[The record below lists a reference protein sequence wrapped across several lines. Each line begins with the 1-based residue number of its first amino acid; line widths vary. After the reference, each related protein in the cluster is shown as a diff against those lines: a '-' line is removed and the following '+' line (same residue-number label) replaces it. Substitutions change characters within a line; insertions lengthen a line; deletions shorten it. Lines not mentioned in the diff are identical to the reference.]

1 MSLNI
6 SDPNKFL
13 SNASKTYHLN
23 VESMVKTFRSVFHN
37 RKKAKC
43 LFISSSEVYSLNDN
57 SKPHH
62 EDDSLNMN
70 NDIGKVKQLF
80 ILGIDCTKFGPTA
93 RYIMLAASL
102 FLFTC
107 GYGYYQEWVV
117 YSWFKRKLGLFT
129 TMFYFIGTAI
139 CALVEKFI
147 TTYYEFPGNFTTNLR
162 ESKKFLQITV
172 GVSTQYDEEV
182 MVNVESHQL
191 ALRGIILGV
200 MSEYSEQDVA
210 GREGKQGLADSIK
223 DALNIFL
230 EDKEG
235 FGGVEG
241 IHFTSF
247 VLQ

>member
-1 MSLNI
+1 MAENNEENNKKGGIVKIAIFAVAGLVLLGVGLGIGALIFGGGSEP
-6 SDPNKFL
+6 DPSAEVSEILEGKNPEKEKQDENVEEENSEENSEIEMECVENADGEEECVPKKTVKKVNVEEKFL
-13 SNASKTYHLN
+13 
-23 VESMVKTFRSVFHN
+23 
-37 RKKAKC
+37 
-43 LFISSSEVYSLNDN
+43 
-57 SKPHH
+57 
-62 EDDSLNMN
+62 
-70 NDIGKVKQLF
+70 
-80 ILGIDCTKFGPTA
+80 
-93 RYIMLAASL
+93 
-102 FLFTC
+102 
-107 GYGYYQEWVV
+107 
-117 YSWFKRKLGLFT
+117 
-129 TMFYFIGTAI
+129 
-139 CALVEKFI
+139 

-210 GREGKQGLADSIK
+210 GRDGKQGLADAVK
-223 DALNIFL
+223 DALNEFL

>member
-1 MSLNI
+1 MADNKDENEKKGGIVKIAIFAAAGLVLLGIGLGIGALIFGGGSEPDPSAEVSEILDGNKPPADNKKEDEEES
-6 SDPNKFL
+6 SDEESEVEMECTENADGEEECVPKKKVKKVNVEEKFL
-13 SNASKTYHLN
+13 
-23 VESMVKTFRSVFHN
+23 
-37 RKKAKC
+37 
-43 LFISSSEVYSLNDN
+43 
-57 SKPHH
+57 
-62 EDDSLNMN
+62 
-70 NDIGKVKQLF
+70 
-80 ILGIDCTKFGPTA
+80 
-93 RYIMLAASL
+93 
-102 FLFTC
+102 
-107 GYGYYQEWVV
+107 
-117 YSWFKRKLGLFT
+117 
-129 TMFYFIGTAI
+129 
-139 CALVEKFI
+139 

-162 ESKKFLQITV
+162 DSKQFLQITV

-200 MSEYSEQDVA
+200 MSEYSQDDIA
-210 GREGKQGLADSIK
+210 GREGKQALADSIK

>member
-1 MSLNI
+1 MAENNEENKKSGIIKIAIFVVAGLI
-6 SDPNKFL
+6 LLGIGLGIGALIFSGGSDPDPSAEVSEILEGKNPEKEKEEVVEDANSEEESEVEMECVENADGEEECVPKKKVKKVNVEEKFL
-13 SNASKTYHLN
+13 
-23 VESMVKTFRSVFHN
+23 
-37 RKKAKC
+37 
-43 LFISSSEVYSLNDN
+43 
-57 SKPHH
+57 
-62 EDDSLNMN
+62 
-70 NDIGKVKQLF
+70 
-80 ILGIDCTKFGPTA
+80 
-93 RYIMLAASL
+93 
-102 FLFTC
+102 
-107 GYGYYQEWVV
+107 
-117 YSWFKRKLGLFT
+117 
-129 TMFYFIGTAI
+129 
-139 CALVEKFI
+139 

-162 ESKKFLQITV
+162 DSKKFLQITV

-210 GREGKQGLADSIK
+210 GRDGKQGLADAVK

>member
-1 MSLNI
+1 MAENNEENKKGGIVKIAIFAAAGLVLLGIGLGIGALIFGGGSEP
-6 SDPNKFL
+6 DPSAEVSEILEGKNPEKEEKEEAPEDENAEEGEIEMECVENADGEEECVPKKKVKKVNVEEKFL
-13 SNASKTYHLN
+13 
-23 VESMVKTFRSVFHN
+23 
-37 RKKAKC
+37 
-43 LFISSSEVYSLNDN
+43 
-57 SKPHH
+57 
-62 EDDSLNMN
+62 
-70 NDIGKVKQLF
+70 
-80 ILGIDCTKFGPTA
+80 
-93 RYIMLAASL
+93 
-102 FLFTC
+102 
-107 GYGYYQEWVV
+107 
-117 YSWFKRKLGLFT
+117 
-129 TMFYFIGTAI
+129 
-139 CALVEKFI
+139 

-210 GREGKQGLADSIK
+210 GRDGKQSLADALR

>member
-1 MSLNI
+1 MADNKEENKKGGIVKIAIFAAAGLVLLGIGLGIGALIFGGGSEP
-6 SDPNKFL
+6 DPSAEVSEILEGKNPEKEKEEEKSEDNSAEEESEVEMECVENADGEEECVPKKKVKKVNVEEKFL
-13 SNASKTYHLN
+13 
-23 VESMVKTFRSVFHN
+23 
-37 RKKAKC
+37 
-43 LFISSSEVYSLNDN
+43 
-57 SKPHH
+57 
-62 EDDSLNMN
+62 
-70 NDIGKVKQLF
+70 
-80 ILGIDCTKFGPTA
+80 
-93 RYIMLAASL
+93 
-102 FLFTC
+102 
-107 GYGYYQEWVV
+107 
-117 YSWFKRKLGLFT
+117 
-129 TMFYFIGTAI
+129 
-139 CALVEKFI
+139 

-162 ESKKFLQITV
+162 DSKKFLQITV

-210 GREGKQGLADSIK
+210 GRDGKQGLADAIK

>member
-1 MSLNI
+1 MAENNEENNKKGGIVKIAIFAVAGLVLLGVGLGIGALIFGGGSEP
-6 SDPNKFL
+6 DPSAEVSEILEGKNPEKEKQDENAEEENSEENSEIEMECVENADGEEECVPKKKVKKVNVEEKFL
-13 SNASKTYHLN
+13 
-23 VESMVKTFRSVFHN
+23 
-37 RKKAKC
+37 
-43 LFISSSEVYSLNDN
+43 
-57 SKPHH
+57 
-62 EDDSLNMN
+62 
-70 NDIGKVKQLF
+70 
-80 ILGIDCTKFGPTA
+80 
-93 RYIMLAASL
+93 
-102 FLFTC
+102 
-107 GYGYYQEWVV
+107 
-117 YSWFKRKLGLFT
+117 
-129 TMFYFIGTAI
+129 
-139 CALVEKFI
+139 

-210 GREGKQGLADSIK
+210 GRDGKQGLADAVK
-223 DALNIFL
+223 DALNEFL

>member
-1 MSLNI
+1 MAENNEENNKKGGIVKIAIFAVAGLVLLGVGLGIGALIFGGGSEP
-6 SDPNKFL
+6 DPSAEVSEILEGKNPEKEKQDENDEEENSEENSEIEMECVENADGEEECVPKKKVKKVNVEEKFL
-13 SNASKTYHLN
+13 
-23 VESMVKTFRSVFHN
+23 
-37 RKKAKC
+37 
-43 LFISSSEVYSLNDN
+43 
-57 SKPHH
+57 
-62 EDDSLNMN
+62 
-70 NDIGKVKQLF
+70 
-80 ILGIDCTKFGPTA
+80 
-93 RYIMLAASL
+93 
-102 FLFTC
+102 
-107 GYGYYQEWVV
+107 
-117 YSWFKRKLGLFT
+117 
-129 TMFYFIGTAI
+129 
-139 CALVEKFI
+139 

-210 GREGKQGLADSIK
+210 GRDGKQGLADAVK
-223 DALNIFL
+223 DALNEFL

>member
-1 MSLNI
+1 MAENNEENKKGGIIKIAIFVAAGLVLLGVGLGI
-6 SDPNKFL
+6 GALIFGGGSDPDPSAEVSEILEGKNPEKEKELPAENENVEEESEVELECVENADGEEECVPKKKVKKVNVEEKFL
-13 SNASKTYHLN
+13 
-23 VESMVKTFRSVFHN
+23 
-37 RKKAKC
+37 
-43 LFISSSEVYSLNDN
+43 
-57 SKPHH
+57 
-62 EDDSLNMN
+62 
-70 NDIGKVKQLF
+70 
-80 ILGIDCTKFGPTA
+80 
-93 RYIMLAASL
+93 
-102 FLFTC
+102 
-107 GYGYYQEWVV
+107 
-117 YSWFKRKLGLFT
+117 
-129 TMFYFIGTAI
+129 
-139 CALVEKFI
+139 

-162 ESKKFLQITV
+162 DSKKFLQITV

-182 MVNVESHQL
+182 MINVESHQL

-210 GREGKQGLADSIK
+210 GRDGKQGLADAIR

>member
-1 MSLNI
+1 MAENKEENKKGGIVKIAIFAVAGLVLLGVGLGIGALIFGGGSEP
-6 SDPNKFL
+6 DPSAEVSEILEGKNPEKEKKEETSEEESVEEESEVEMECVENADGEEECVPKKKVKKVNVEEKFL
-13 SNASKTYHLN
+13 
-23 VESMVKTFRSVFHN
+23 
-37 RKKAKC
+37 
-43 LFISSSEVYSLNDN
+43 
-57 SKPHH
+57 
-62 EDDSLNMN
+62 
-70 NDIGKVKQLF
+70 
-80 ILGIDCTKFGPTA
+80 
-93 RYIMLAASL
+93 
-102 FLFTC
+102 
-107 GYGYYQEWVV
+107 
-117 YSWFKRKLGLFT
+117 
-129 TMFYFIGTAI
+129 
-139 CALVEKFI
+139 

-162 ESKKFLQITV
+162 DSKKFLQITV

-210 GREGKQGLADSIK
+210 GRDGKQSLADAISE
-223 DALNIFL
+223 ALNLFL

>member
-1 MSLNI
+1 MAENKEEDKKGGIVKIAIFAVAGLVLLGVGLGIGALIFGGGSEP
-6 SDPNKFL
+6 DPSAEVSEILEGKNPEKEQKEEDTEEESTEEEGDVEMECVENADGEEECVPKKKVKKVNVEEKFL
-13 SNASKTYHLN
+13 
-23 VESMVKTFRSVFHN
+23 
-37 RKKAKC
+37 
-43 LFISSSEVYSLNDN
+43 
-57 SKPHH
+57 
-62 EDDSLNMN
+62 
-70 NDIGKVKQLF
+70 
-80 ILGIDCTKFGPTA
+80 
-93 RYIMLAASL
+93 
-102 FLFTC
+102 
-107 GYGYYQEWVV
+107 
-117 YSWFKRKLGLFT
+117 
-129 TMFYFIGTAI
+129 
-139 CALVEKFI
+139 

-210 GREGKQGLADSIK
+210 GRDGKQSLADAIK

>member
-1 MSLNI
+1 MAENKEENKKGGIVKIAIFVAAGLVLLLI
-6 SDPNKFL
+6 GLGIGALIFGGGSDPDPSAEVSEILEGKNPEKEKEEETSEDEAAEEESDVEMECVENADGEEECVPKKKVKKVNVEEKFL
-13 SNASKTYHLN
+13 
-23 VESMVKTFRSVFHN
+23 
-37 RKKAKC
+37 
-43 LFISSSEVYSLNDN
+43 
-57 SKPHH
+57 
-62 EDDSLNMN
+62 
-70 NDIGKVKQLF
+70 
-80 ILGIDCTKFGPTA
+80 
-93 RYIMLAASL
+93 
-102 FLFTC
+102 
-107 GYGYYQEWVV
+107 
-117 YSWFKRKLGLFT
+117 
-129 TMFYFIGTAI
+129 
-139 CALVEKFI
+139 

-162 ESKKFLQITV
+162 DSKKFLQITV

-210 GREGKQGLADSIK
+210 GREGKQGLADAIK

>member
-1 MSLNI
+1 MADNKDENVKKGGIVKIAIFAVAGLVLLGIGLGIGALIFGGGSEP
-6 SDPNKFL
+6 DPSAEVSEILEGNKPAQENKKEEEEDSQEEESEVEMECTENADGEEECVPKKKVKKVNVEEKFL
-13 SNASKTYHLN
+13 
-23 VESMVKTFRSVFHN
+23 
-37 RKKAKC
+37 
-43 LFISSSEVYSLNDN
+43 
-57 SKPHH
+57 
-62 EDDSLNMN
+62 
-70 NDIGKVKQLF
+70 
-80 ILGIDCTKFGPTA
+80 
-93 RYIMLAASL
+93 
-102 FLFTC
+102 
-107 GYGYYQEWVV
+107 
-117 YSWFKRKLGLFT
+117 
-129 TMFYFIGTAI
+129 
-139 CALVEKFI
+139 

-200 MSEYSEQDVA
+200 MSEFSQDDVA
-210 GREGKQGLADSIK
+210 GREGKQTLAESIK

>member
-1 MSLNI
+1 MAENNEENKKGGIVKIAIFAGAGLVLLGIGLGIGALIFGGGSEPDPSAEVSEILEGKNPEKEKKEETSEEGNTEEEGEI
-6 SDPNKFL
+6 EMECVENSDGEEECVPKKKVKKVNVEEKFL
-13 SNASKTYHLN
+13 
-23 VESMVKTFRSVFHN
+23 
-37 RKKAKC
+37 
-43 LFISSSEVYSLNDN
+43 
-57 SKPHH
+57 
-62 EDDSLNMN
+62 
-70 NDIGKVKQLF
+70 
-80 ILGIDCTKFGPTA
+80 
-93 RYIMLAASL
+93 
-102 FLFTC
+102 
-107 GYGYYQEWVV
+107 
-117 YSWFKRKLGLFT
+117 
-129 TMFYFIGTAI
+129 
-139 CALVEKFI
+139 
-147 TTYYEFPGNFTTNLR
+147 TTYYEFPGNFTTNLK

-200 MSEYSEQDVA
+200 MSEYSEQDIA
-210 GREGKQGLADSIK
+210 GREGKQILADAIK

>member
-1 MSLNI
+1 MADNKEENKKGGIVKIAIFAAAGLVLLGIGLGIGALIFGGGSEP
-6 SDPNKFL
+6 DPSAEVSEILEGKNPEKEKEEEKSEDNSVEEESEVEMECVENADGEEECVPKKKVKKVNVEEKFL
-13 SNASKTYHLN
+13 
-23 VESMVKTFRSVFHN
+23 
-37 RKKAKC
+37 
-43 LFISSSEVYSLNDN
+43 
-57 SKPHH
+57 
-62 EDDSLNMN
+62 
-70 NDIGKVKQLF
+70 
-80 ILGIDCTKFGPTA
+80 
-93 RYIMLAASL
+93 
-102 FLFTC
+102 
-107 GYGYYQEWVV
+107 
-117 YSWFKRKLGLFT
+117 
-129 TMFYFIGTAI
+129 
-139 CALVEKFI
+139 

-162 ESKKFLQITV
+162 DSKRFLQITV

-182 MVNVESHQL
+182 MINVESHQL

-210 GREGKQGLADSIK
+210 GRDGKQGLADGIK

>member
-1 MSLNI
+1 MADNKEENEKKGGIVKIAIFAAAGLVLLGIGLGIGALIFSGG
-6 SDPNKFL
+6 SEPDPSAEVSEILDGNKPPVDNKKDEEEESAEEESEVEMECTENADGEEECVPKKKVKKVNVEEKFL
-13 SNASKTYHLN
+13 
-23 VESMVKTFRSVFHN
+23 
-37 RKKAKC
+37 
-43 LFISSSEVYSLNDN
+43 
-57 SKPHH
+57 
-62 EDDSLNMN
+62 
-70 NDIGKVKQLF
+70 
-80 ILGIDCTKFGPTA
+80 
-93 RYIMLAASL
+93 
-102 FLFTC
+102 
-107 GYGYYQEWVV
+107 
-117 YSWFKRKLGLFT
+117 
-129 TMFYFIGTAI
+129 
-139 CALVEKFI
+139 

-200 MSEYSEQDVA
+200 MSEFSQDDVA
-210 GREGKQGLADSIK
+210 GREGKQTLADSIK

>member
-1 MSLNI
+1 MADNKDENEKKGGIVKIAIFAAAGLVLLGIGLGIGALIFGGGSEPDPSAEVSEILDGNKPPAQNKKEEEEEN
-6 SDPNKFL
+6 SDEESEVEMECTENADGEEECVPKKKVKKVNVEEKFL
-13 SNASKTYHLN
+13 
-23 VESMVKTFRSVFHN
+23 
-37 RKKAKC
+37 
-43 LFISSSEVYSLNDN
+43 
-57 SKPHH
+57 
-62 EDDSLNMN
+62 
-70 NDIGKVKQLF
+70 
-80 ILGIDCTKFGPTA
+80 
-93 RYIMLAASL
+93 
-102 FLFTC
+102 
-107 GYGYYQEWVV
+107 
-117 YSWFKRKLGLFT
+117 
-129 TMFYFIGTAI
+129 
-139 CALVEKFI
+139 

-162 ESKKFLQITV
+162 ESKQFLQITV

-200 MSEYSEQDVA
+200 MSEYSQNDVA
-210 GREGKQGLADSIK
+210 GREGKQALADSIK